1 MGGTSAHQES
11 YESMRSAYVRSFLL
25 FFLSCALTIEVLV
38 AAYISY
44 LHNAVLF
51 PFELDVSIAA
61 FGVLLILTIKRIAL
75 RWIPLATMVAA
86 SAFLFYTLAL
96 PTSYELYVLGFVPI
110 IPILALA
117 LLENPREIQMV
128 LVLYLVGLVM
138 LFIVNHDA
146 FVARYPLPALV
157 QYGAAAALLLVI
169 VAKLRGLVLAL
180 RGALDRKINMQ
191 RKMLADQA
199 FSAARAEAILKSIG
213 DGIVVTDKRG
223 KILFLN
229 ETAEKLLDMHAEKAV
244 GKDISSVLRKEMEDG
259 TKIPYKD
266 DVLARVLAGDRFE
279 ADRDKRYYVVRLD
292 GSRFP
297 ATMIVTPVILDGQ
310 VIGAVEMFRDITEE
324 IEVDKAKT
332 EFVSLA
338 SHQLRTPLST
348 VSWYAEMMMAGDA
361 GKLTREQKGFLKE
374 IYEGNQRMI
383 HLVDALLNVSRI
395 EAGTLSVKNEPV
407 NIAAIIDDVLA
418 EILPLM
424 KDKRL
429 QIHTS
434 APPDAAILL
443 QADPDVIRVIVHNL
457 ITNAVKYTPDQGKI
471 SIGLERDLENVVLSV
486 QDTGYGIPE
495 SQKPLIFSKLFR
507 GDNVLD
513 KVTDGTGLGLYMVK
527 KLIDKLGGKIWF
539 DSSEGKGSTF
549 YVAWPKTGT
558 REQHGTRT
566 LIPESLATVR

>member
-1 MGGTSAHQES
+1 
-11 YESMRSAYVRSFLL
+11 MRSAYVRSFLL